1 MKNNPVGTVDVES
14 GNLNR
19 LRSAALLLI
28 GPGPVKQR
36 LCEAALRHLRDV
48 NAAALPR
55 EVATSYLELMDS
67 LCTAPAAGGL
77 GPVGATVRKM
87 SDFDAAAC
95 AARVLDLYVALSGR
109 DRRESVT
116 GPLRQLR
123 LVGDE

>member
-1 MKNNPVGTVDVES
+1 MRTPIPES
-14 GNLNR
+14 GNLQR
-19 LRSAALLLI
+19 LRSAVLLLI

-36 LCEAALRHLRDV
+36 LCEASLRHLSDV
-48 NAAALPR
+48 NPSELPR
-55 EVATSYLELMDS
+55 ELATSYHELMDS
-67 LCTAPAAGGL
+67 LCTAPATGGL
-77 GPVGATVRKM
+77 GTVGATVRKM
-87 SDFDAAAC
+87 SDLEATAC